1 MLYIIS
7 VGFGVCNGRGRTFNL
22 RGYFNYKTKGKADT
36 SAKMIDGF
44 PVDVTAE
51 VSLLTPTDVDEPGP
65 GGPLGPG
72 GPVGDGGPE
81 KPQFEIQLSN

>member
-1 MLYIIS
+1 
-7 VGFGVCNGRGRTFNL
+7 
-22 RGYFNYKTKGKADT
+22 
-36 SAKMIDGF
+36 MIDGF

-51 VSLLTPTDVDEPGP
+51 VSLLTPTEFDDPGP

-81 KPQFEIQLSN
+81 GPGGPESTSEDGGGGDSMKFTITGNKRSVVLPSPSWP